1 LPNDK
6 RKKRTALKI
15 AEISGVDVPAQE
27 GAKALI
33 MKRHETPELPAEPVV
48 KGSKED
54 VHDARSELA
63 KSAALTSATDG
74 HTHLLYTSGPDGD
87 WDAGTTSW
95 HDDHSHPWVRM
106 EDGSI
111 VLGEVNGHTHQI
123 AAMTKAV
130 NPEAAGEAGTTVV
143 EKEADMPNDTKKA
156 APTVED
162 LQKQLDRA
170 NAVAAL
176 NDAQKSHFNSL
187 EADAQDVFLAKS
199 AEDRQAEVDAVE
211 KAKTEADPV
220 VYKTL
225 DGLELR
231 KSAGEALIAMAKS
244 NDAIRKE
251 NAALKAS
258 AADEAIRKRAE
269 TELEHLPGDLD
280 ARVAL
285 LKSVEAIEDETQR
298 AAALNALKAQN
309 TAMAG
314 AFKST
319 GHGGNPVQK
328 SAEAQLDDLA
338 KAHAEEKGV
347 SFAKAYTAVLDT
359 PKGQEL
365 YQQTLN

>member
-1 LPNDK
+1 MPYDQK
-6 RKKRTALKI
+6 KKRNALKI

-33 MKRHETPELPAEPVV
+33 MKRHEPAPAEPVV

-54 VHDARSELA
+54 VHDERAKLA
-63 KSAALTSATDG
+63 KAAALTSATDG
-74 HTHLLYTSGPDGD
+74 HTHLLYTSGPDGE

-111 VLGEVNGHTHQI
+111 VLGEVEGHTHEI

-130 NPEAAGEAGTTVV
+130 EKQPAGVAGTNV
-143 EKEADMPNDTKKA
+143 EKEATMPNDTQKA

-170 NAVAAL
+170 NAVAGL
-176 NDAQKSHFNSL
+176 NDAEKAHLNSL
-187 EADAQDVFLAKS
+187 AADKQDAFLAKS
-199 AEDRQAEVDAVE
+199 ADDRKAELDAVA
-211 KAKTEADPV
+211 KAATDADPV
-220 VYKTL
+220 VYTTM

-231 KSAGEALIAMAKS
+231 KSAGAALIAMAKS
-244 NDAIRKE
+244 NDTLRKQ
-251 NAALKAS
+251 NDKL
-258 AADEAIRKRAE
+258 AADAADAAIRKRAE
-269 TELEHLPGDLD
+269 DELSHLPGDLD

-285 LKSVEAIEDETQR
+285 LKSVEAIADETQR
-298 AAALNALKAQN
+298 AAALSALKAQN

-314 AFKST
+314 AFTTK
-319 GHGGNPVQK
+319 GHQGTPVQK

-338 KAHAEEKGV
+338 KKHAEEKGV
-347 SFAKAYTAVLDT
+347 SFAKAYSAVLDT

-365 YQQTLN
+365 YSQTLN